1 MEGSIPEYP
10 IPPEICGIRGC
21 AFTKHR
27 KGNHTWE
34 FPITAGI
41 QKLIEDLDT
50 ARSTGG
56 IYTYG
61 AVQERL
67 RAILANA

>member
-1 MEGSIPEYP
+1 MTKDVP
-10 IPPEICGIRGC
+10 IPPELCGIRGC

-27 KGNHTWE
+27 DGKHTWE

-41 QKLIEDLDT
+41 QKLIDDLDI
-50 ARSTGG
+50 ARATGG

-67 RAILANA
+67 RELLASA